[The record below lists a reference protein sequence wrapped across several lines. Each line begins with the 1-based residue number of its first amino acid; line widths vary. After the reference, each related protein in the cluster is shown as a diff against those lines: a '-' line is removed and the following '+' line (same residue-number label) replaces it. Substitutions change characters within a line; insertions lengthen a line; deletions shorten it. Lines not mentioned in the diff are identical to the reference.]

1 MTLYE
6 FNLLTKN
13 EKIITVIDKGVFLDN
28 HVSQTETLNCYAI
41 EMFFVELVYDS
52 NLNQIVD
59 VRSFK
64 SGWCLDKYSSNIKT
78 EY

>member
-6 FNLLTKN
+6 FNLLTKKG
-13 EKIITVIDKGVFLDN
+13 KIITVFDKGVFLDN
-28 HVSQTETLNCYAI
+28 YVPKTETLNCNAI

-52 NLNQIVD
+52 EINQIVD
-59 VRSFK
+59 VRSFM
-64 SGWCLDKYSSNIKT
+64 SGHCLDKYSANIKT